1 MSNYLTSWFL
11 YFSEYLKD
19 KISYYFYRN
28 DNIDNENIQQEEQ
41 DLELFKFKIQEYI
54 IENNLSID
62 IYKMYEELEIYNPV
76 ISKSKNV
83 KFIIH
88 FIENELNYEEK
99 LGQFKDET
107 NTQNIVDRIEKTTIL
122 SNLLNNFIVVKNI
135 SESI

>member
-28 DNIDNENIQQEEQ
+28 DNIDNENIPQEEQ

-54 IENNLSID
+54 VENNLNID
-62 IYKMYEELEIYNPV
+62 IFKMYQELDIYNPV
-76 ISKSKNV
+76 ISKSKNIR
-83 KFIIH
+83 FIIH

-99 LGQFKDET
+99 LGQFKKESNT
-107 NTQNIVDRIEKTTIL
+107 NKIVERIEKTTIL
-122 SNLLNNFIVVKNI
+122 TNLLNNFKQVKGFVNKL
-135 SESI
+135 

>member
-54 IENNLSID
+54 VENNLNID
-62 IYKMYEELEIYNPV
+62 IFKMYQELDIYNPV
-76 ISKSKNV
+76 ISKSKNIR
-83 KFIIH
+83 FIIH

-99 LGQFKDET
+99 LGQFKKESNT
-107 NTQNIVDRIEKTTIL
+107 NKIVERIEKTTIL
-122 SNLLNNFIVVKNI
+122 TNLLNNFKQVKGFVNKL
-135 SESI
+135 

>member
-1 MSNYLTSWFL
+1 MSNYLTSWISYL
-11 YFSEYLKD
+11 SDYLKD
-19 KISYYFYRN
+19 RFSYYFVKKEDTNN
-28 DNIDNENIQQEEQ
+28 DIDSEESEL
-41 DLELFKFKIQEYI
+41 DLFKFKIQEYI
-54 IENNLSID
+54 VENNLSID

-107 NTQNIVDRIEKTTIL
+107 NTQKIVDRIEKTTIL

-135 SESI
+135 SKSI

>member
-11 YFSEYLKD
+11 YLSDYLKD
-19 KISYYFYRN
+19 RFSYYFVKKEDTNN
-28 DNIDNENIQQEEQ
+28 DINSEESEL
-41 DLELFKFKIQEYI
+41 DLFKFKIQEYI
-54 IENNLSID
+54 VENNLSID

-135 SESI
+135 SKSI